1 MTDGSRTL
9 GPAAVDDRSR
19 VGSPC
24 LGWSHGGLTDYK
36 NLFIF
41 SIRFFFLLFES
52 GMWAMM
58 ERNPLFC
65 ASNLRDLGG
74 LEVKFWDEFMFELV
88 R

>member
-1 MTDGSRTL
+1 M
-9 GPAAVDDRSR
+9 
-19 VGSPC
+19 
-24 LGWSHGGLTDYK
+24 GGLTDLK
-36 NLFIF
+36 PFFVFLFDF
-41 SIRFFFLLFES
+41 SFLLFES
-52 GMWAMM
+52 GMWVMM